1 MSKHAEQ
8 LRKARENM
16 KNGSPSIN
24 IDDVINEKLP
34 KGDIYDEV
42 GEQIPVAKEKSSG
55 LDGLLETTDKYEL
68 KSEKLGAIYH
78 DGSWGPAIQYSRLDE
93 DIEEFS
99 SFEGALEY
107 E

>member
-1 MSKHAEQ
+1 MSKYAEQ
-8 LRKARENM
+8 LRKARENI
-16 KNGSPSIN
+16 KSGSPSIN

-34 KGDIYDEV
+34 KSDIYDEV

-55 LDGLLETTDKYEL
+55 LDALMESSDKYDV

-78 DGSWGPAIQYSRLDE
+78 DGRWGPAIQYSRLDE
-93 DIEEFS
+93 DIEESS
-99 SFEGALEY
+99 SFDGALEY